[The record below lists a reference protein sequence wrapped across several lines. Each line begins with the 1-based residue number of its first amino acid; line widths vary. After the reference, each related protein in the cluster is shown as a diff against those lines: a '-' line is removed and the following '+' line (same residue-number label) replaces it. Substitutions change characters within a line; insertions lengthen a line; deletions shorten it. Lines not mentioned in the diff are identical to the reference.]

1 MDSNQTFD
9 RPTPP
14 AQNNGQPGHSDH
26 DEFDLNVK
34 KPGSAW
40 VLLAACVAI
49 VLLGVLLLTG
59 IIPRLHQSK
68 ELANDATGQAN
79 APVAV
84 NVARPR
90 RAPVEVNVVIPG
102 NLRPWQEVSIF
113 ARTTGYLKK
122 YYVDISEHVES
133 GQLMA
138 DIDSPEIDQELG
150 QSQAAL
156 MQSKTAV
163 SKAVTDRDLAKVTL
177 NRFVSLK
184 ESHSVSLQDLD
195 EKQAALAAADAN
207 LESAKANVAASEA
220 NVRRLTEM
228 KSFQKVMAPFSG
240 VCTGRAYDVGSL
252 ILANPAATDV
262 KPMFK
267 IAQNDVMRAF
277 VNVPQSAALQI
288 KKGMEAK
295 ITVRERP
302 GQIYIGKVM
311 GTTNY
316 LDPMNRSLLTEVK
329 VPNPKETDG
338 SFSLL
343 PGMYVQ
349 VSFTISRD
357 TPPLMVPA
365 PALVT
370 NADGTQLA
378 VLQDGVVHFKKVT
391 LGQDYGN
398 EVEIVSG
405 LTGDEQII
413 ANPGERVVEGA
424 MVHAVNEA
432 AIQSTTEA
440 QKPQEKVS
448 QLTKN

>member
-1 MDSNQTFD
+1 
-9 RPTPP
+9 
-14 AQNNGQPGHSDH
+14 
-26 DEFDLNVK
+26 
-34 KPGSAW
+34 
-40 VLLAACVAI
+40 
-49 VLLGVLLLTG
+49 
-59 IIPRLHQSK
+59 
-68 ELANDATGQAN
+68 
-79 APVAV
+79 
-84 NVARPR
+84 
-90 RAPVEVNVVIPG
+90 
-102 NLRPWQEVSIF
+102 
-113 ARTTGYLKK
+113 
-122 YYVDISEHVES
+122 
-133 GQLMA
+133 
-138 DIDSPEIDQELG
+138 
-150 QSQAAL
+150 
-156 MQSKTAV
+156 
-163 SKAVTDRDLAKVTL
+163 
-177 NRFVSLK
+177 
-184 ESHSVSLQDLD
+184 
-195 EKQAALAAADAN
+195 
-207 LESAKANVAASEA
+207 
-220 NVRRLTEM
+220 
-228 KSFQKVMAPFSG
+228 
-240 VCTGRAYDVGSL
+240 
-252 ILANPAATDV
+252 
-262 KPMFK
+262 MFK
-267 IAQNDVMRAF
+267 IAQNDVLRAF

-378 VLQDGVVHFKKVT
+378 VLQDGAAHFKKVT

-405 LTGDEQII
+405 LIGDEQII

-432 AIQSTTEA
+432 AVQPTTEA